1 MTGLVGSLVLWLL
14 AAVVAVVVVV
24 YLLNWL
30 YHRSTKEIA
39 FVRTGFGGEKVVI
52 NGGALVLPIL
62 HEVTPVSLNVTRI
75 PISRVRERAVVT
87 GDRVRVDIEAEFFV
101 RVPPQKPAVSA
112 AAAALGRRS
121 MEPAQL
127 AELLSGKFVG
137 ALRSVASERGLDEMH
152 EQRGAFVAAVE
163 ERAGLAL
170 APSGL
175 ELESVAVTDLD
186 QTGLEFFNP
195 SNRFDAEGLTLLSE
209 TIEERRKLRNDIEQ
223 SSMIAIRLRNLDA
236 EKQTLTLE
244 QEAEEARLNQ
254 QRELD
259 ARRAEQ
265 RAAVARIEAANESDA
280 EQARIERQRTVE
292 AAEIAAREELDRLK
306 VRAEQGVEEARIAQ
320 RRELRRLD
328 IQRELAVE
336 LAEADRQVDLLRKA
350 AEEAE
355 AKAATEAARAKAVEA
370 EERVA
375 TVRDTEA
382 AERDAAV
389 ARIAASRDAEAAK
402 VAAEAD
408 RAVAA
413 VAAEAL
419 RQRNEAENLLS
430 EDARAG
436 RLREMLLERLE
447 GIIRECGR
455 PLKKVEGIRVLH
467 VDGAGG
473 RAGGAG
479 GSPTDDVI
487 ESVLRYR
494 VQAPLIDELMK
505 EVGIENA
512 NLARA
517 GDLFRP
523 ARDAASLAREV
534 ERKGAG
540 DG

>member
-62 HEVTPVSLNVTRI
+62 HEVTPVSLNVNRI

-505 EVGIENA
+505 EVGVENA

>member
-75 PISRVRERAVVT
+75 PISRVREHAVVT

-430 EDARAG
+430 EDARVG

-505 EVGIENA
+505 EVGVENA